1 MIFAY
6 CSMNSMVSVIV
17 RKASDRCRIAVARQT
32 ALPVWRKQPQRVP
45 PFGPPRL
52 ASSPRSDHVMIE
64 RLAPTSSPSPAWP
77 ARLRLLSCA

>member
-1 MIFAY
+1 
-6 CSMNSMVSVIV
+6 
-17 RKASDRCRIAVARQT
+17 
-32 ALPVWRKQPQRVP
+32 
-45 PFGPPRL
+45 L